1 MSNKPVNYSCKNAQ
15 TPFVLF
21 LRVCTN
27 LLSMHALRL
36 SVCAIFYAFYNYAL
50 NQANALIFDQYKHFI
65 GPVHFKSM
73 ARLLGYQGIAVVL
86 DELLNVVKTLIQG
99 NILELTKILMRT
111 LKPNCKLG
119 AYSMTSIGILG
130 KTIS

>member
-1 MSNKPVNYSCKNAQ
+1 MKANFEMFLQCYFFVKTFCLCYFLCFLKLCSQP
-15 TPFVLF
+15 PF
-21 LRVCTN
+21 C
-27 LLSMHALRL
+27 S
-36 SVCAIFYAFYNYAL
+36 IFYAFYNYAL
-50 NQANALIFDQYKHFI
+50 NQANALIFDQYKHFV

-130 KTIS
+130 KTLS

>member
-1 MSNKPVNYSCKNAQ
+1 MSNIS
-15 TPFVLF
+15 
-21 LRVCTN
+21 
-27 LLSMHALRL
+27 
-36 SVCAIFYAFYNYAL
+36 L

-130 KTIS
+130 KTIG

>member
-1 MSNKPVNYSCKNAQ
+1 M
-15 TPFVLF
+15 F
-21 LRVCTN
+21 LRCYFFVETFC
-27 LLSMHALRL
+27 LCYFLCFLQLCSQPPF
-36 SVCAIFYAFYNYAL
+36 CAIFYAFSNYAL

-130 KTIS
+130 KTIG

>member
-1 MSNKPVNYSCKNAQ
+1 MGNKP
-15 TPFVLF
+15 
-21 LRVCTN
+21 
-27 LLSMHALRL
+27 
-36 SVCAIFYAFYNYAL
+36 L

-130 KTIS
+130 KTLS